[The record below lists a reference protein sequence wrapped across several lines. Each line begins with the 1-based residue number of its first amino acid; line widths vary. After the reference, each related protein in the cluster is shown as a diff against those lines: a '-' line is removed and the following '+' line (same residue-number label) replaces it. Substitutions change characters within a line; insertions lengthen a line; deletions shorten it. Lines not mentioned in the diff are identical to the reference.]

1 MAWLSIGEER
11 GGSSA
16 AAAPRALIQINA
28 APVGCGT
35 LSIPQRT
42 VAPYNL
48 PDAPPEESHVSQPS
62 VQASETPAQRRQ
74 RGQWLDALAAPAARA
89 RRLSGVAMALSG
101 AMLLVQ
107 SAAIAWLVQA
117 VLVQHMALAQLRD
130 VGVGL
135 LLALLGRAVLT
146 AWAQALTGEVADVA
160 KRELRA
166 RIAHRLVQHGPLW
179 LRRQRSGELGELSL
193 AHTDA
198 LEGYFVGYQLART
211 ELMLVPPA
219 ILIAVFS
226 VDWVVGL
233 VLLLTAP
240 LIPFFMMLVGWGA
253 EAAGRE
259 QLGELARM
267 GGHFAD
273 RLKGLGLLRVY
284 GRGQAELSGIA
295 AAAEGVR
302 ERSLKVLRIAFLS
315 STVLEF
321 FASVS
326 VAIVAL
332 YFGLSYLGMLNL
344 HGLPSLGAGMF
355 CLLLAPEFFA
365 PLRRLA
371 THYHDRANAL
381 AAVSEAER
389 LLEGFANEADASTPV
404 AAPARALEPAQ
415 AHAPLLQA
423 RGLGLRPVGAPHTV
437 ITQFSLD
444 LQPGQ
449 RVAVIGASGSGKSTL
464 LEGLAGWL
472 PPEAGSVA
480 LRPGTRVGYAT
491 QRPYLFHGSIADN
504 LRVADPQ
511 ASSARLHAVADAAQ
525 VLRFAA
531 QLPAGLDTRIG
542 ERGFG
547 LSGGEA
553 RRVALARLLLREPD
567 LLLLDEPTA
576 FLDPDTEAELLRTL
590 GIFARG
596 RAVVLATHS
605 PAVMRWADTVIDLH
619 GATVMAGAP

>member
-1 MAWLSIGEER
+1 M
-11 GGSSA
+11 
-16 AAAPRALIQINA
+16 
-28 APVGCGT
+28 
-35 LSIPQRT
+35 
-42 VAPYNL
+42 
-48 PDAPPEESHVSQPS
+48 SQPS
-62 VQASETPAQRRQ
+62 AAASETPAQRRQ
-74 RGQWLDALAAPAARA
+74 RGQWLDALAAPARRA
-89 RRLSGVAMALSG
+89 RRLAGVAVAVSG
-101 AMLLVQ
+101 LLLLAQ
-107 SAAIAWLVQA
+107 AAAIAWLLQA
-117 VLVQHMALAQLRD
+117 VLVQRLPLVQLRE
-130 VGVGL
+130 VGAGL
-135 LLALLGRAVLT
+135 LLALLGRALLT
-146 AWAQALTGEVADVA
+146 AWAQSLTGEVADVA
-160 KRELRA
+160 KRALRA
-166 RIAHRLVQHGPLW
+166 RIARRLVQHGPVW

-211 ELMLVPPA
+211 ELLLVPPL

-259 QLGELARM
+259 QLRALARM

-284 GRGQAELSGIA
+284 GRGQDELSGIA

-332 YFGLSYLGMLNL
+332 YFGLSYLGMLDL
-344 HGLPSLGAGMF
+344 HGLPTLGAGMF

-371 THYHDRANAL
+371 AHYHDRANAL
-381 AAVSEAER
+381 AAVAEAER
-389 LLEGFANEADASTPV
+389 LLEGVADD
-404 AAPARALEPAQ
+404 AATAVTMPLPAAAGSAQ
-415 AHAPLLQA
+415 AQRPLLQA
-423 RGLGLRPVGAPHTV
+423 HAVALRPPGAPQRV
-437 ITQFSLD
+437 VERFSLV
-444 LQPGQ
+444 LEPGQ
-449 RVAVIGASGSGKSTL
+449 RVALIGASGSGKSTL

-472 PPEAGSVA
+472 SPEAGSVI

-504 LRVADPQ
+504 LRLADPQ
-511 ASSARLHAVADAAQ
+511 ASDARLHAVAEAAQ
-525 VLRFAA
+525 VMRFAA
-531 QLPAGLDTRIG
+531 QLPDGLDTLIG

-553 RRVALARLLLREPD
+553 RRVALARLLLREPEV
-567 LLLLDEPTA
+567 LLLDEPTA
-576 FLDPDTEAELLRTL
+576 FLDPATEAELLRTL
-590 GIFARG
+590 GAFARG
-596 RAVVLATHS
+596 RALVLATHS
-605 PAVMRWADTVIDLH
+605 TAVMAWADTVIDLQ
-619 GATVMAGAP
+619 GATVRAELP

>member
-1 MAWLSIGEER
+1 M
-11 GGSSA
+11 
-16 AAAPRALIQINA
+16 
-28 APVGCGT
+28 
-35 LSIPQRT
+35 
-42 VAPYNL
+42 
-48 PDAPPEESHVSQPS
+48 SQPS
-62 VQASETPAQRRQ
+62 VRASETPAQRRQ
-74 RGQWLDALAAPAARA
+74 RGQWLDALAAPATRA
-89 RRLSGVAMALSG
+89 RRLAGVAVAVSGV
-101 AMLLVQ
+101 LLLAQ
-107 SAAIAWLVQA
+107 AAAIAWLLQA
-117 VLVQHMALAQLRD
+117 VLVQHLALAQLRD
-130 VGVGL
+130 VGAGLVCALVGR
-135 LLALLGRAVLT
+135 ALLN
-146 AWAQALTGEVADVA
+146 AWAQSLTGEVADVA
-160 KRELRA
+160 RRELRA
-166 RIAHRLVQHGPLW
+166 RIARRLVQQGPVW

-211 ELMLVPPA
+211 EMLLVPPL
-219 ILIAVFS
+219 ILVAVFS

-253 EAAGRE
+253 EAAGRD
-259 QLGELARM
+259 QLSELARM

-284 GRGQAELSGIA
+284 GRGEAELSGIA

-332 YFGLSYLGMLNL
+332 YFGLTYLGMLDL
-344 HGLPSLGAGMF
+344 HGLPTLGAGMF

-371 THYHDRANAL
+371 AHYHDRANAL
-381 AAVSEAER
+381 AAVAEAER
-389 LLEGFANEADASTPV
+389 LLEGFAPPS
-404 AAPARALEPAQ
+404 AAPPVTVPALRALEPAQ

-423 RGLGLRPVGAPHTV
+423 RDLALRPPGAPHTV
-437 ITQFSLD
+437 VAHFSLT

-472 PPEAGSVA
+472 APEAGSVV
-480 LRPGTRVGYAT
+480 LRPGTRIGYAT

-504 LRVADPQ
+504 LRLADPQ
-511 ASSARLHAVADAAQ
+511 AGAARLHAVADAAQ

-531 QLPAGLDTRIG
+531 QLPAGLDTQIG

-590 GIFARG
+590 GVFARG

-605 PAVMRWADTVIDLH
+605 AAVMRWADTVIDLR
-619 GATVMAGAP
+619 GATVTAELP

>member
-1 MAWLSIGEER
+1 A
-11 GGSSA
+11 
-16 AAAPRALIQINA
+16 
-28 APVGCGT
+28 
-35 LSIPQRT
+35 
-42 VAPYNL
+42 
-48 PDAPPEESHVSQPS
+48 
-62 VQASETPAQRRQ
+62 
-74 RGQWLDALAAPAARA
+74 
-89 RRLSGVAMALSG
+89 GVAVALSG
-101 AMLLVQ
+101 ALLLVQ

-117 VLVQHMALAQLRD
+117 VLVQHLALAQLRN
-130 VGVGL
+130 VGAGL
-135 LLALLGRAVLT
+135 LVALIGRALLN
-146 AWAQALTGEVADVA
+146 AWAQSLAGDVADVA

-166 RIAHRLVQHGPLW
+166 RIAQRLVQHGPLW

-198 LEGYFVGYQLART
+198 LEGYFVGYQLARI
-211 ELMLVPPA
+211 EMVLVPPL

-284 GRGQAELSGIA
+284 GRGQAELQGIA

-332 YFGLSYLGMLNL
+332 YFGLSYLGMLHL
-344 HGLPSLGAGMF
+344 HGMPSLGAGMF

-371 THYHDRANAL
+371 AHYHDRANAL
-381 AAVSEAER
+381 AAVAEAER
-389 LLEGFANEADASTPV
+389 LLQGFQPDA
-404 AAPARALEPAQ
+404 AAHTAVLPARALEPAQ

-423 RGLGLRPVGAPHTV
+423 RGLALRPAGAPQVVVQEFALT
-437 ITQFSLD
+437 LE
-444 LQPGQ
+444 PGQ

-472 PPEAGSVA
+472 APEAGSVA
-480 LRPGTRVGYAT
+480 VRPGARIGYAT
-491 QRPYLFHGSIADN
+491 QRPYLFHASIADN
-504 LRVADPQ
+504 LCLADPQ
-511 ASSARLHAVADAAQ
+511 ASDARLHAVAEAAQ
-525 VLRFAA
+525 VLRFTAH
-531 QLPAGLDTRIG
+531 LPAGLDTVIG

-553 RRVALARLLLREPD
+553 RRVALARLLLREPEV
-567 LLLLDEPTA
+567 LLLDEPTA

-605 PAVMRWADTVIDLH
+605 AAAMRWADTVIDLR
-619 GATVMAGAP
+619 GVPVTLEAP

>member
-1 MAWLSIGEER
+1 M
-11 GGSSA
+11 
-16 AAAPRALIQINA
+16 
-28 APVGCGT
+28 
-35 LSIPQRT
+35 
-42 VAPYNL
+42 
-48 PDAPPEESHVSQPS
+48 SQPS
-62 VQASETPAQRRQ
+62 VQASQTPAQRRQ
-74 RGQWLDALAAPAARA
+74 RGQWLDALAAPARPA
-89 RRLSGVAMALSG
+89 RRRAGVVVALSGVL
-101 AMLLVQ
+101 LLVQ
-107 SAAIAWLVQA
+107 SAAIAWLMQA
-117 VLVQHMALAQLRD
+117 VVVQHLGVVQLRN
-130 VGVGL
+130 VGAGL
-135 LLALLGRAVLT
+135 LVALLGRAMLN
-146 AWAQALTGEVADVA
+146 AWAQSLTGEVADVA

-166 RIAHRLVQHGPLW
+166 RIARRVVQHGPLW

-193 AHTDA
+193 THTDA

-211 ELMLVPPA
+211 EMLLVPPL

-240 LIPFFMMLVGWGA
+240 LIPFFMMLVGWGV

-259 QLGELARM
+259 QLGEMARM

-284 GRGQAELSGIA
+284 GRGRAELQGIA

-332 YFGLSYLGMLNL
+332 YFGLSYLGMLDL
-344 HGLPSLGAGMF
+344 HGVPSLGAGMF

-371 THYHDRANAL
+371 AHYHDRANAL
-381 AAVSEAER
+381 AAVAEAER
-389 LLEGFANEADASTPV
+389 LLQGFAPPV
-404 AAPARALEPAQ
+404 AYAAAPPARALEPAQ

-423 RGLGLRPVGAPHTV
+423 RGLVLRPLGAPQVVVENFALT
-437 ITQFSLD
+437 LE
-444 LQPGQ
+444 PGQ

-472 PPEAGSVA
+472 APEAGSVA
-480 LRPGTRVGYAT
+480 VRPGARVGYAT

-504 LRVADPQ
+504 LRLADPQ
-511 ASSARLHAVADAAQ
+511 ASDVRLHAVAEAAQ

-531 QLPAGLDTRIG
+531 HLPAGLDTVIG

-567 LLLLDEPTA
+567 VLLLDEPTA

-590 GIFARG
+590 GVFARG
-596 RAVVLATHS
+596 RAVLLATHS
-605 PAVMRWADTVIDLH
+605 AAVMGWADTAIDLR
-619 GATVMAGAP
+619 GATVTTELP

>member
-1 MAWLSIGEER
+1 M
-11 GGSSA
+11 
-16 AAAPRALIQINA
+16 
-28 APVGCGT
+28 
-35 LSIPQRT
+35 
-42 VAPYNL
+42 
-48 PDAPPEESHVSQPS
+48 SQPS
-62 VQASETPAQRRQ
+62 VRASETPAQRRQ
-74 RGQWLDALAAPAARA
+74 RGQWLDALAAPATRA
-89 RRLSGVAMALSG
+89 RRLAGVAVAVSGV
-101 AMLLVQ
+101 LLLAQ
-107 SAAIAWLVQA
+107 AAAIAWLLQA
-117 VLVQHMALAQLRD
+117 VLVQHLALAQLRD
-130 VGVGL
+130 VGAGLVCALVGR
-135 LLALLGRAVLT
+135 ALLN
-146 AWAQALTGEVADVA
+146 AWAQSLTGEVADVA
-160 KRELRA
+160 RRELRA
-166 RIAHRLVQHGPLW
+166 RIARRLVQHGPVW

-211 ELMLVPPA
+211 EMLLVPPL
-219 ILIAVFS
+219 ILVAVFS

-253 EAAGRE
+253 EAAGRD
-259 QLGELARM
+259 QLSELARM

-284 GRGQAELSGIA
+284 GRGEAELSGIA

-332 YFGLSYLGMLNL
+332 YFGLTYLGMLDL
-344 HGLPSLGAGMF
+344 HGLPTLGAGMF

-371 THYHDRANAL
+371 AHYHDRANAL
-381 AAVSEAER
+381 AAVAEAER
-389 LLEGFANEADASTPV
+389 LLEGFAPASATPAV
-404 AAPARALEPAQ
+404 TVPPLRALEPAQ

-423 RGLGLRPVGAPHTV
+423 RDLALRPPGAPHTV
-437 ITQFSLD
+437 VAHFSLT

-472 PPEAGSVA
+472 APEAGSVV
-480 LRPGTRVGYAT
+480 LRPGTRIGYAT

-504 LRVADPQ
+504 LRLADPQ
-511 ASSARLHAVADAAQ
+511 AGAARLHAVADAAQ

-531 QLPAGLDTRIG
+531 QLPAGLDTQIG

-590 GIFARG
+590 GVFARG

-605 PAVMRWADTVIDLH
+605 AAVMRWADTVIDLR
-619 GATVMAGAP
+619 GATVTAELP

>member
-1 MAWLSIGEER
+1 MQHDVFL
-11 GGSSA
+11 
-16 AAAPRALIQINA
+16 
-28 APVGCGT
+28 
-35 LSIPQRT
+35 
-42 VAPYNL
+42 
-48 PDAPPEESHVSQPS
+48 ESDVSQPS
-62 VQASETPAQRRQ
+62 VRASETPAQRRQ
-74 RGQWLDALAAPAARA
+74 RGQWLDALAAPATRA
-89 RRLSGVAMALSG
+89 RRLAGVAVAVSGV
-101 AMLLVQ
+101 LLLAQ
-107 SAAIAWLVQA
+107 AAAIAWLLQA
-117 VLVQHMALAQLRD
+117 VLVQHLALAQLRD
-130 VGVGL
+130 VGAGLVCALVGR
-135 LLALLGRAVLT
+135 ALLN
-146 AWAQALTGEVADVA
+146 AWAQSLTGEVADVA
-160 KRELRA
+160 RRELRA
-166 RIAHRLVQHGPLW
+166 RIARRLVQHGPVW

-211 ELMLVPPA
+211 EMLLVPPL
-219 ILIAVFS
+219 ILVAVFS

-253 EAAGRE
+253 EAAGRD
-259 QLGELARM
+259 QLSELARM

-284 GRGQAELSGIA
+284 GRGEAELSGIA

-332 YFGLSYLGMLNL
+332 YFGLTYLGMLDL
-344 HGLPSLGAGMF
+344 HGLPTLGAGMF

-371 THYHDRANAL
+371 AHYHDRANAL
-381 AAVSEAER
+381 AAVAEAER
-389 LLEGFANEADASTPV
+389 LLEGFAPSSAALPV
-404 AAPARALEPAQ
+404 TVPPLRALEPAQ

-423 RGLGLRPVGAPHTV
+423 RDLALRPPGAPHTV
-437 ITQFSLD
+437 VAHFSLT

-472 PPEAGSVA
+472 APEAGSVV
-480 LRPGTRVGYAT
+480 LRPGTRIGYAT

-504 LRVADPQ
+504 LRLADPQ
-511 ASSARLHAVADAAQ
+511 AGAARLHAVADAAQ

-531 QLPAGLDTRIG
+531 QLPAGLDTQIG

-590 GIFARG
+590 GVFARG

-605 PAVMRWADTVIDLH
+605 AAVMRWADTVIDLR
-619 GATVMAGAP
+619 GATVAAELP

>member
-1 MAWLSIGEER
+1 M
-11 GGSSA
+11 
-16 AAAPRALIQINA
+16 
-28 APVGCGT
+28 
-35 LSIPQRT
+35 
-42 VAPYNL
+42 
-48 PDAPPEESHVSQPS
+48 SQPS
-62 VQASETPAQRRQ
+62 VQASETSAQRRQ

-89 RRLSGVAMALSG
+89 RRLSGVAVALSG
-101 AMLLVQ
+101 VLLLAQ

-117 VLVQHMALAQLRD
+117 VLVQHLALAQLRH
-130 VGVGL
+130 VGIGL
-135 LLALLGRAVLT
+135 LLAMLGRAVLT
-146 AWAQALTGEVADVA
+146 GWAQALTGEVADVA
-160 KRELRA
+160 KRELRM
-166 RIAHRLVQHGPLW
+166 RIARRLVRHGPLW

-211 ELMLVPPA
+211 EMLLVPPV

-284 GRGQAELSGIA
+284 GRGEAELGGIA

-332 YFGLSYLGMLNL
+332 YFGLSYLGMLDL

-371 THYHDRANAL
+371 AHYHDRANAL
-381 AAVSEAER
+381 AAVTEAER
-389 LLEGFANEADASTPV
+389 LLEGFVTEADAIAPV
-404 AAPARALEPAQ
+404 AAPPPRALEPAQ

-423 RGLGLRPVGAPHTV
+423 RGLALRPLGAPHTV

-472 PPEAGSVA
+472 PPEAGSLV
-480 LRPGTRVGYAT
+480 LRPGARVGYAT

-504 LRVADPQ
+504 LRLADPQ
-511 ASSARLHAVADAAQ
+511 ASDAQLRAVADAAQ
-525 VLRFAA
+525 VMRFAA
-531 QLPAGLDTRIG
+531 QLPAGLDTVIG

-553 RRVALARLLLREPD
+553 RRVALARLLLRAPD

-576 FLDPDTEAELLRTL
+576 FLDPDTEAELLRAL
-590 GIFARG
+590 GVFARG
-596 RAVVLATHS
+596 RAVVVATHS
-605 PAVMRWADTVIDLH
+605 PAVMRWADTVIDLR
-619 GATVMAGAP
+619 GTTVTASAP

>member
-1 MAWLSIGEER
+1 M
-11 GGSSA
+11 
-16 AAAPRALIQINA
+16 
-28 APVGCGT
+28 
-35 LSIPQRT
+35 
-42 VAPYNL
+42 
-48 PDAPPEESHVSQPS
+48 SQPS
-62 VQASETPAQRRQ
+62 VRASETPAQRRQ
-74 RGQWLDALAAPAARA
+74 RGQWLDALAAPATRA
-89 RRLSGVAMALSG
+89 RRLAGVAVAVSGV
-101 AMLLVQ
+101 LLLAQ
-107 SAAIAWLVQA
+107 AAAIAWLLQA
-117 VLVQHMALAQLRD
+117 VLVQHLALAQLRD
-130 VGVGL
+130 VGAGLVCALVGR
-135 LLALLGRAVLT
+135 ALLN
-146 AWAQALTGEVADVA
+146 AWAQSLTGEVADVA
-160 KRELRA
+160 RRELRA
-166 RIAHRLVQHGPLW
+166 RIARRLVQHGPVW

-211 ELMLVPPA
+211 EMLLVPPL
-219 ILIAVFS
+219 ILVAVFS

-253 EAAGRE
+253 EAAGRD
-259 QLGELARM
+259 QLSELARM

-284 GRGQAELSGIA
+284 GRGEAELSGIA

-332 YFGLSYLGMLNL
+332 YFGLTYLGMLDL
-344 HGLPSLGAGMF
+344 HGLPTLGAGMF

-371 THYHDRANAL
+371 AHYHDRANAL
-381 AAVSEAER
+381 AAVAEAER
-389 LLEGFANEADASTPV
+389 LLEGFAPPSAALPV
-404 AAPARALEPAQ
+404 TVPALRALEPAQ

-423 RGLGLRPVGAPHTV
+423 RDLALRPPGAPHTV
-437 ITQFSLD
+437 VAHFSLT

-472 PPEAGSVA
+472 APEAGSVV
-480 LRPGTRVGYAT
+480 LRPGTRIGYAT

-504 LRVADPQ
+504 LRLADPQ
-511 ASSARLHAVADAAQ
+511 AGAARLHAVADAAQ

-531 QLPAGLDTRIG
+531 QLPAGLDTQIG

-590 GIFARG
+590 GVFARG

-605 PAVMRWADTVIDLH
+605 AAVMRWADTVIDLR
-619 GATVMAGAP
+619 GGTVTAELP

>member
-1 MAWLSIGEER
+1 M
-11 GGSSA
+11 
-16 AAAPRALIQINA
+16 
-28 APVGCGT
+28 
-35 LSIPQRT
+35 
-42 VAPYNL
+42 
-48 PDAPPEESHVSQPS
+48 SQPS
-62 VQASETPAQRRQ
+62 VRASETPAQRRQ
-74 RGQWLDALAAPAARA
+74 RGQWLDALAAPATRA
-89 RRLSGVAMALSG
+89 RRLAGVAVAVSGV
-101 AMLLVQ
+101 LLLAQ
-107 SAAIAWLVQA
+107 AAAIAWLLQA
-117 VLVQHMALAQLRD
+117 VLVQHLALAQLRD
-130 VGVGL
+130 VGAGLVCALVGR
-135 LLALLGRAVLT
+135 ALLN
-146 AWAQALTGEVADVA
+146 AWAQSLTGEVADVA
-160 KRELRA
+160 RRELRA
-166 RIAHRLVQHGPLW
+166 RIARRLVQHGPVW

-211 ELMLVPPA
+211 EMLLVPPL

-253 EAAGRE
+253 EAAGRD
-259 QLGELARM
+259 QLSELARM

-284 GRGQAELSGIA
+284 GRGEAELSGIA

-332 YFGLSYLGMLNL
+332 YFGLTYLGMLDL
-344 HGLPSLGAGMF
+344 HGLPTLGAGMF

-371 THYHDRANAL
+371 AHYHDRANAL
-381 AAVSEAER
+381 AAVAEAER
-389 LLEGFANEADASTPV
+389 LLEGFAPSSAALPV
-404 AAPARALEPAQ
+404 TVPPLRALEPAR

-423 RGLGLRPVGAPHTV
+423 RNLALRPPGAPHTV
-437 ITQFSLD
+437 VAHFSLT

-472 PPEAGSVA
+472 APEAGSVV
-480 LRPGTRVGYAT
+480 LRPGTRIGYAT

-504 LRVADPQ
+504 LRLADPQ
-511 ASSARLHAVADAAQ
+511 AGAARLHAVADAAQ

-531 QLPAGLDTRIG
+531 QLPAGLDTQIG

-590 GIFARG
+590 GVFARG

-605 PAVMRWADTVIDLH
+605 AAVMRWADTVIDLH
-619 GATVMAGAP
+619 GATVTAKLP

>member
-1 MAWLSIGEER
+1 M
-11 GGSSA
+11 
-16 AAAPRALIQINA
+16 
-28 APVGCGT
+28 
-35 LSIPQRT
+35 
-42 VAPYNL
+42 
-48 PDAPPEESHVSQPS
+48 SQPS
-62 VQASETPAQRRQ
+62 VRASETPAQRRQ
-74 RGQWLDALAAPAARA
+74 RGQWLDALAAPATRA
-89 RRLSGVAMALSG
+89 RRLAGVAVAVSGV
-101 AMLLVQ
+101 LLLAQ
-107 SAAIAWLVQA
+107 AAAIAWLLQA
-117 VLVQHMALAQLRD
+117 VLVQHLALAQLRD
-130 VGVGL
+130 VGAGLVCALVGR
-135 LLALLGRAVLT
+135 ALLN
-146 AWAQALTGEVADVA
+146 AWAQSLTGEVADVA
-160 KRELRA
+160 RRELRA
-166 RIAHRLVQHGPLW
+166 RIARRLVQHGPVW

-211 ELMLVPPA
+211 EMLLVPPL
-219 ILIAVFS
+219 ILVAVFS

-253 EAAGRE
+253 EAAGRD
-259 QLGELARM
+259 QLSELARM

-284 GRGQAELSGIA
+284 GRGEAELSGIA

-332 YFGLSYLGMLNL
+332 YFGLTYLGMLDL
-344 HGLPSLGAGMF
+344 HGLPTLGAGMF

-371 THYHDRANAL
+371 AHYHDRANAL
-381 AAVSEAER
+381 AAVAEAER
-389 LLEGFANEADASTPV
+389 LLEGFAPPSATPPV
-404 AAPARALEPAQ
+404 TVPPLRALEPAQ

-423 RGLGLRPVGAPHTV
+423 RDLALRPPGAPHTV
-437 ITQFSLD
+437 VAHFSLT

-472 PPEAGSVA
+472 APEAGSVV
-480 LRPGTRVGYAT
+480 LRPGTRIGYAT

-504 LRVADPQ
+504 LRLADPQ
-511 ASSARLHAVADAAQ
+511 AGAARLHAVADAAQ

-531 QLPAGLDTRIG
+531 QLPAGLDTQIG

-590 GIFARG
+590 GVFARG

-605 PAVMRWADTVIDLH
+605 AAVMRWADTVIDLR
-619 GATVMAGAP
+619 GATVAAELP

>member
-1 MAWLSIGEER
+1 M
-11 GGSSA
+11 
-16 AAAPRALIQINA
+16 QHD
-28 APVGCGT
+28 VF
-35 LSIPQRT
+35 
-42 VAPYNL
+42 
-48 PDAPPEESHVSQPS
+48 PESDVSQPS
-62 VQASETPAQRRQ
+62 VRASETPAQRRQ
-74 RGQWLDALAAPAARA
+74 RGQWLDALAAPARRA
-89 RRLSGVAMALSG
+89 RRLAGVAVALSG
-101 AMLLVQ
+101 LLLLAQ
-107 SAAIAWLVQA
+107 SAAIAWLLQA
-117 VLVQHMALAQLRD
+117 VLVQHLALTQLRE
-130 VGVGL
+130 VGAGLVCALVGR
-135 LLALLGRAVLT
+135 ALLN
-146 AWAQALTGEVADVA
+146 AWAQSLTGEVADVA

-166 RIAHRLVQHGPLW
+166 RIARRLVQHGPVW

-211 ELMLVPPA
+211 EMTLVPPL

-253 EAAGRE
+253 EAAGRD

-284 GRGQAELSGIA
+284 GRGDAELSGIA

-332 YFGLSYLGMLNL
+332 YFGLSYLGMLDL
-344 HGLPSLGAGMF
+344 HGLPTLGAGMF

-371 THYHDRANAL
+371 AHYHDRANAL
-381 AAVSEAER
+381 AAVAEAER
-389 LLEGFANEADASTPV
+389 LLEGFEPPSATV
-404 AAPARALEPAQ
+404 RVTVPARALEPAQ
-415 AHAPLLQA
+415 AHGPLLQA
-423 RGLGLRPVGAPHTV
+423 RDLALRPPGAPYTV
-437 ITQFSLD
+437 VEHFSLV

-472 PPEAGSVA
+472 AAEAGSVA
-480 LRPGTRVGYAT
+480 LRPGARIGYAT

-504 LRVADPQ
+504 LRLADPQ
-511 ASSARLHAVADAAQ
+511 ASDARLHAVADAAQ

-531 QLPAGLDTRIG
+531 QLPAGLDTVIG

-576 FLDPDTEAELLRTL
+576 FLDPDTEADLLRTL
-590 GIFARG
+590 GVFARG

-605 PAVMRWADTVIDLH
+605 PAVMRWADTVIDLR
-619 GATVMAGAP
+619 GATVAMEAR

>member
-1 MAWLSIGEER
+1 MRVDPDQCGPQTLRHTVRPGKGSRRPTIAANEQSSER
-11 GGSSA
+11 
-16 AAAPRALIQINA
+16 
-28 APVGCGT
+28 
-35 LSIPQRT
+35 
-42 VAPYNL
+42 
-48 PDAPPEESHVSQPS
+48 DVSQPS
-62 VQASETPAQRRQ
+62 AAASETPAQRRQ
-74 RGQWLDALAAPAARA
+74 RGQWLDALAAPARRA
-89 RRLSGVAMALSG
+89 RRLAGVAVAVSG
-101 AMLLVQ
+101 LLLLAQ
-107 SAAIAWLVQA
+107 AAAIAWLLQA
-117 VLVQHMALAQLRD
+117 VLVQRLPLVQLRE
-130 VGVGL
+130 VGAGL
-135 LLALLGRAVLT
+135 LLALLGRALLT
-146 AWAQALTGEVADVA
+146 AWAQSLTGEVADVA
-160 KRELRA
+160 KRALRA
-166 RIAHRLVQHGPLW
+166 RIARRLVQHGPVW

-211 ELMLVPPA
+211 ELLLVPPL

-259 QLGELARM
+259 QLRALARM

-284 GRGQAELSGIA
+284 GRGQDELSGIA

-332 YFGLSYLGMLNL
+332 YFGLSYLGMLDL
-344 HGLPSLGAGMF
+344 HGLPTLGAGMF

-371 THYHDRANAL
+371 AHYHDRANAL
-381 AAVSEAER
+381 AAVAESER
-389 LLEGFANEADASTPV
+389 LLEGFADNAAIAVALPLPAAAEA
-404 AAPARALEPAQ
+404 AQ
-415 AHAPLLQA
+415 AQMPLLQA
-423 RGLGLRPVGAPHTV
+423 RELALRPPGAPQLV
-437 ITQFSLD
+437 VERFSLV
-444 LQPGQ
+444 LEPGQ
-449 RVAVIGASGSGKSTL
+449 RVALIGASGSGKSTL

-472 PPEAGSVA
+472 SPEAGSVI
-480 LRPGTRVGYAT
+480 LRPGTRVGYAA

-504 LRVADPQ
+504 LRLADPQ
-511 ASSARLHAVADAAQ
+511 ASDARLHAVAEAAQ
-525 VLRFAA
+525 VMRFAA
-531 QLPAGLDTRIG
+531 QLPDGLDTLIG

-553 RRVALARLLLREPD
+553 RRVALARLLLREPEV
-567 LLLLDEPTA
+567 LLLDEPTA
-576 FLDPDTEAELLRTL
+576 FLDPATEAELLRTL
-590 GIFARG
+590 GAFARG
-596 RAVVLATHS
+596 RALVLATHS
-605 PAVMRWADTVIDLH
+605 TAVMAWADTVIDLQ
-619 GATVMAGAP
+619 GATVRAELP

>member
-1 MAWLSIGEER
+1 MQHDVFL
-11 GGSSA
+11 
-16 AAAPRALIQINA
+16 
-28 APVGCGT
+28 
-35 LSIPQRT
+35 
-42 VAPYNL
+42 
-48 PDAPPEESHVSQPS
+48 ESDVSQPS
-62 VQASETPAQRRQ
+62 VRASETPAQRRQ
-74 RGQWLDALAAPAARA
+74 RGQWLDALAAPATRA
-89 RRLSGVAMALSG
+89 RRLAGVAVAVSGV
-101 AMLLVQ
+101 LLLAQ
-107 SAAIAWLVQA
+107 AAAIAWLLQA
-117 VLVQHMALAQLRD
+117 VLVQHLALAQLRD
-130 VGVGL
+130 VGAGLVCALVGR
-135 LLALLGRAVLT
+135 ALLN
-146 AWAQALTGEVADVA
+146 AWAQSLTGEVADVA
-160 KRELRA
+160 RRELRA
-166 RIAHRLVQHGPLW
+166 RIARRLVQHGPVW

-211 ELMLVPPA
+211 EMLLVPPL
-219 ILIAVFS
+219 ILVAVFS

-253 EAAGRE
+253 EAAGRD
-259 QLGELARM
+259 QLSELARM

-284 GRGQAELSGIA
+284 GRGEAELSGIA

-302 ERSLKVLRIAFLS
+302 ARSLKVLRIAFLS

-332 YFGLSYLGMLNL
+332 YFGLTYLGMLDL
-344 HGLPSLGAGMF
+344 HGLPTLGAGMF

-371 THYHDRANAL
+371 AHYHDRANAL
-381 AAVSEAER
+381 AAVAEAER
-389 LLEGFANEADASTPV
+389 LLEGFAPASAALPV
-404 AAPARALEPAQ
+404 TVPVLRALEPAQ

-423 RGLGLRPVGAPHTV
+423 RDLALRPPGAPHTV
-437 ITQFSLD
+437 VAHFSLT

-472 PPEAGSVA
+472 APEAGSVV
-480 LRPGTRVGYAT
+480 LRPGTRIGYAT

-504 LRVADPQ
+504 LRLADPQ
-511 ASSARLHAVADAAQ
+511 AGAARLHAVADAAQ

-531 QLPAGLDTRIG
+531 QLPAGLDTQIG

-590 GIFARG
+590 GVFARG

-605 PAVMRWADTVIDLH
+605 AAVMRWADTVIDLR
-619 GATVMAGAP
+619 GATVAAELP

>member
-1 MAWLSIGEER
+1 M
-11 GGSSA
+11 
-16 AAAPRALIQINA
+16 
-28 APVGCGT
+28 
-35 LSIPQRT
+35 
-42 VAPYNL
+42 
-48 PDAPPEESHVSQPS
+48 SQPS
-62 VQASETPAQRRQ
+62 AAASETPAQRRQ
-74 RGQWLDALAAPAARA
+74 RGQWLDALAAPARRA
-89 RRLSGVAMALSG
+89 RRLAGVAVAVSG
-101 AMLLVQ
+101 LLLLAQ
-107 SAAIAWLVQA
+107 AAAIAWLLQA
-117 VLVQHMALAQLRD
+117 VLVQRLPLVQLRE
-130 VGVGL
+130 VGAGL
-135 LLALLGRAVLT
+135 LLALLGRALLT
-146 AWAQALTGEVADVA
+146 AWAQSLTGEVADVV
-160 KRELRA
+160 KRALRA
-166 RIAHRLVQHGPLW
+166 RIARRLVQHGPVW

-211 ELMLVPPA
+211 ELLLVPPL

-259 QLGELARM
+259 QLRALARM

-284 GRGQAELSGIA
+284 GRGQDELSGIA

-332 YFGLSYLGMLNL
+332 YFGLSYLGMLDL
-344 HGLPSLGAGMF
+344 HGLPTLGAGMF

-371 THYHDRANAL
+371 AHYHDRANAL
-381 AAVSEAER
+381 AAVAESER
-389 LLEGFANEADASTPV
+389 LLEGFADNAAIAVALPLPAAAEA
-404 AAPARALEPAQ
+404 AQ
-415 AHAPLLQA
+415 AQMPLLQA
-423 RGLGLRPVGAPHTV
+423 RELALRPPGAPQLV
-437 ITQFSLD
+437 VERFSLV
-444 LQPGQ
+444 LEPGQ
-449 RVAVIGASGSGKSTL
+449 RVALIGASGSGKSTL

-472 PPEAGSVA
+472 SPEAGSVI
-480 LRPGTRVGYAT
+480 LRPGTRVGYAA

-504 LRVADPQ
+504 LRLADPQ
-511 ASSARLHAVADAAQ
+511 ASDARLHAVAEAAQ
-525 VLRFAA
+525 VMRFAA
-531 QLPAGLDTRIG
+531 QLPDGLDTLIG

-553 RRVALARLLLREPD
+553 RRVALARLLLREPEV
-567 LLLLDEPTA
+567 LLLDEPTA
-576 FLDPDTEAELLRTL
+576 FLDPATEAELLRTL
-590 GIFARG
+590 GAFARG
-596 RAVVLATHS
+596 RALVLATHS
-605 PAVMRWADTVIDLH
+605 TAVMAWADTVIDLQ
-619 GATVMAGAP
+619 GATVRAELP

>member
-1 MAWLSIGEER
+1 MQHDVFL
-11 GGSSA
+11 
-16 AAAPRALIQINA
+16 
-28 APVGCGT
+28 
-35 LSIPQRT
+35 
-42 VAPYNL
+42 
-48 PDAPPEESHVSQPS
+48 ESDVSQPS
-62 VQASETPAQRRQ
+62 VRASETPAQRRQ
-74 RGQWLDALAAPAARA
+74 RGQWLDALAAPATRA
-89 RRLSGVAMALSG
+89 RRLAGVAVAVSGV
-101 AMLLVQ
+101 LLLAQ
-107 SAAIAWLVQA
+107 AAAIAWLLQA
-117 VLVQHMALAQLRD
+117 VLVQHLALAQLRD
-130 VGVGL
+130 VGAGLVCALVGR
-135 LLALLGRAVLT
+135 ALLN
-146 AWAQALTGEVADVA
+146 AWAQSLTGEVADVA
-160 KRELRA
+160 RRELRA
-166 RIAHRLVQHGPLW
+166 RIARRLVQHGPVW

-211 ELMLVPPA
+211 EMLLVPPL
-219 ILIAVFS
+219 ILVAVFS

-253 EAAGRE
+253 EAAGRD
-259 QLGELARM
+259 QLSELARM

-284 GRGQAELSGIA
+284 GRGEAELSGIA

-332 YFGLSYLGMLNL
+332 YFGLTYLGMLDL
-344 HGLPSLGAGMF
+344 HGLPTLGAGMF

-371 THYHDRANAL
+371 AHYHDRANAL
-381 AAVSEAER
+381 AAVAEAER
-389 LLEGFANEADASTPV
+389 LLEGFAPPSATPPV
-404 AAPARALEPAQ
+404 TVPPLRALEPAQ

-423 RGLGLRPVGAPHTV
+423 RDLALRPPGAPHTV
-437 ITQFSLD
+437 VAHFSLT

-472 PPEAGSVA
+472 APEAGSVV
-480 LRPGTRVGYAT
+480 LRPGTRIGYAT

-504 LRVADPQ
+504 LRLADPQ
-511 ASSARLHAVADAAQ
+511 AGAARLHAVADAAQ

-531 QLPAGLDTRIG
+531 QLPAGLDTQIG

-590 GIFARG
+590 GVFARG

-605 PAVMRWADTVIDLH
+605 AAVMRWADTVIDLR
-619 GATVMAGAP
+619 GVTVTAELP

>member
-1 MAWLSIGEER
+1 M
-11 GGSSA
+11 
-16 AAAPRALIQINA
+16 
-28 APVGCGT
+28 
-35 LSIPQRT
+35 
-42 VAPYNL
+42 
-48 PDAPPEESHVSQPS
+48 SQPS
-62 VQASETPAQRRQ
+62 VRASETPAQRRQ
-74 RGQWLDALAAPAARA
+74 RGQWLDALAAPATRA
-89 RRLSGVAMALSG
+89 RRLAGVAVAVSGV
-101 AMLLVQ
+101 LLLAQ
-107 SAAIAWLVQA
+107 AAAIAWLLQA
-117 VLVQHMALAQLRD
+117 VLVQHLALAQLRD
-130 VGVGL
+130 VGAGLVCALVGR
-135 LLALLGRAVLT
+135 ALLN
-146 AWAQALTGEVADVA
+146 AWAQSLTGEVADVA
-160 KRELRA
+160 RRELRA
-166 RIAHRLVQHGPLW
+166 RIARRLVQHGPVW

-211 ELMLVPPA
+211 EMLLVPPL

-253 EAAGRE
+253 EAAGRD
-259 QLGELARM
+259 QLSELARM

-284 GRGQAELSGIA
+284 GRGEAELSGIA

-332 YFGLSYLGMLNL
+332 YFGLTYLGMLDL
-344 HGLPSLGAGMF
+344 HGLPTLGAGMF

-371 THYHDRANAL
+371 AHYHDRANAL
-381 AAVSEAER
+381 AAVAEAER
-389 LLEGFANEADASTPV
+389 LLEGFAPSSAALPV
-404 AAPARALEPAQ
+404 TVPPLRALEPAQ
-415 AHAPLLQA
+415 AHASLLQA
-423 RGLGLRPVGAPHTV
+423 RDLALRPPGAPHTV
-437 ITQFSLD
+437 VAHFSLT

-472 PPEAGSVA
+472 APEAGSVV
-480 LRPGTRVGYAT
+480 LRPGTRIGYAT

-504 LRVADPQ
+504 LRLADPQ
-511 ASSARLHAVADAAQ
+511 AGAARLHAVADAAQ

-531 QLPAGLDTRIG
+531 QLPAGLDTQIG

-590 GIFARG
+590 GVFARG

-605 PAVMRWADTVIDLH
+605 AAVMRWADTVIDLR
-619 GATVMAGAP
+619 GATVAAELP

>member
-1 MAWLSIGEER
+1 M
-11 GGSSA
+11 
-16 AAAPRALIQINA
+16 
-28 APVGCGT
+28 
-35 LSIPQRT
+35 
-42 VAPYNL
+42 
-48 PDAPPEESHVSQPS
+48 SQPS
-62 VQASETPAQRRQ
+62 VRASETPAQRRQ
-74 RGQWLDALAAPAARA
+74 RGQWLDALAAPATRA
-89 RRLSGVAMALSG
+89 RRLAGVAVAVSGV
-101 AMLLVQ
+101 LLLAQ
-107 SAAIAWLVQA
+107 AAAIAWLLQA
-117 VLVQHMALAQLRD
+117 VLVQHLALAQLRD
-130 VGVGL
+130 VGAGLVCALVGR
-135 LLALLGRAVLT
+135 ALLN
-146 AWAQALTGEVADVA
+146 AWAQSLTGEVADVA
-160 KRELRA
+160 RRELRA
-166 RIAHRLVQHGPLW
+166 RIARRLVQHGPVW

-211 ELMLVPPA
+211 EMLLVPPL

-253 EAAGRE
+253 EAAGRD
-259 QLGELARM
+259 QLSELARM

-284 GRGQAELSGIA
+284 GRGEAELSGIA

-332 YFGLSYLGMLNL
+332 YFGLTYLGMLDL
-344 HGLPSLGAGMF
+344 HGLPTLGAGMF

-371 THYHDRANAL
+371 AHYHDRANAL
-381 AAVSEAER
+381 AAVAEAER
-389 LLEGFANEADASTPV
+389 LLEGFAPPS
-404 AAPARALEPAQ
+404 AAPPMTVPALRALEPAQ

-423 RGLGLRPVGAPHTV
+423 RDLALRPPGAPHTV
-437 ITQFSLD
+437 VAHFSLT

-472 PPEAGSVA
+472 APEAGSVV
-480 LRPGTRVGYAT
+480 LRPGTRIGYAT

-504 LRVADPQ
+504 LRLADPQ
-511 ASSARLHAVADAAQ
+511 AGAARLHAVADAAQ

-531 QLPAGLDTRIG
+531 QLPAGLDTQIG

-590 GIFARG
+590 GVFARG

-605 PAVMRWADTVIDLH
+605 AAVMRWADTVIDLR
-619 GATVMAGAP
+619 GATVTAELP

>member
-1 MAWLSIGEER
+1 M
-11 GGSSA
+11 
-16 AAAPRALIQINA
+16 
-28 APVGCGT
+28 
-35 LSIPQRT
+35 
-42 VAPYNL
+42 
-48 PDAPPEESHVSQPS
+48 SQPS
-62 VQASETPAQRRQ
+62 VRASETPAQRRQ
-74 RGQWLDALAAPAARA
+74 RGQWLDALAAPATRA
-89 RRLSGVAMALSG
+89 RRLAGVAVAVSGV
-101 AMLLVQ
+101 LLLAQ
-107 SAAIAWLVQA
+107 AAAIAWLLQA
-117 VLVQHMALAQLRD
+117 VLVQHLALAQLRD
-130 VGVGL
+130 VGAGLVCALVGR
-135 LLALLGRAVLT
+135 ALLN
-146 AWAQALTGEVADVA
+146 AWAQSLTGEVADVA
-160 KRELRA
+160 RRELRA
-166 RIAHRLVQHGPLW
+166 RIARRLVQHGPVW

-211 ELMLVPPA
+211 EMLLVPPL
-219 ILIAVFS
+219 ILVAVFS

-253 EAAGRE
+253 EAAGRD
-259 QLGELARM
+259 QLSELARM

-284 GRGQAELSGIA
+284 GRGEAELSGIA

-332 YFGLSYLGMLNL
+332 YFGLTYLGMLDL
-344 HGLPSLGAGMF
+344 HGLPTLGAGMF

-371 THYHDRANAL
+371 AHYHDRANAL
-381 AAVSEAER
+381 AAVAEAER
-389 LLEGFANEADASTPV
+389 LLEGFAPSSAALPV
-404 AAPARALEPAQ
+404 TVPPLRALEPAQ

-423 RGLGLRPVGAPHTV
+423 RNLALRPPGAPHTV
-437 ITQFSLD
+437 VAHFSLT

-472 PPEAGSVA
+472 APEAGSVV
-480 LRPGTRVGYAT
+480 LRPGTRIGYAT

-504 LRVADPQ
+504 LRLADPQ
-511 ASSARLHAVADAAQ
+511 AGAARLHAVADAAQ

-531 QLPAGLDTRIG
+531 QLPAGLDTQIG

-590 GIFARG
+590 GVFARG

-605 PAVMRWADTVIDLH
+605 AAVMRWADTVIDLR
-619 GATVMAGAP
+619 GATVTAELP

>member
-1 MAWLSIGEER
+1 M
-11 GGSSA
+11 
-16 AAAPRALIQINA
+16 
-28 APVGCGT
+28 
-35 LSIPQRT
+35 
-42 VAPYNL
+42 
-48 PDAPPEESHVSQPS
+48 SQPS
-62 VQASETPAQRRQ
+62 ARASETPDQRRQ
-74 RGQWLDALAAPAARA
+74 RGQWLDALAASATRP
-89 RRLSGVAMALSG
+89 RRLAGMAVAVSGV
-101 AMLLVQ
+101 LLLAQ
-107 SAAIAWLVQA
+107 AAAIAWLLQA
-117 VLVQHMALAQLRD
+117 VLVQHLALLQLRE
-130 VGVGL
+130 VGAGL
-135 LLALLGRAVLT
+135 LLAVLGRALLT
-146 AWAQALTGEVADVA
+146 AWAQSLTGEVADIA

-166 RIAHRLVQHGPLW
+166 RIARRLVQHGPVW

-211 ELMLVPPA
+211 EMLLVPPL

-259 QLGELARM
+259 QLRELARM

-332 YFGLSYLGMLNL
+332 YFGLSYLGMLDL
-344 HGLPSLGAGMF
+344 HGLPTLGAGMF

-371 THYHDRANAL
+371 AHYHDRANAL
-381 AAVSEAER
+381 AAVAEAER
-389 LLEGFANEADASTPV
+389 LLDGFADNAAIAVALPLPAAAEA
-404 AAPARALEPAQ
+404 AQ
-415 AHAPLLQA
+415 AQMPLLQA
-423 RGLGLRPVGAPHTV
+423 RELALRPPGAPQLV
-437 ITQFSLD
+437 VERCSLV
-444 LQPGQ
+444 LEPGQ
-449 RVAVIGASGSGKSTL
+449 RVAVVGASGSGKSTL

-472 PPEAGSVA
+472 TPQAGSVL
-480 LRPGTRVGYAT
+480 LRPGARVGYAT

-504 LRVADPQ
+504 LRLADPQ
-511 ASSARLHAVADAAQ
+511 ASDARLHAVAEAAQ
-525 VLRFAA
+525 VMRFAA
-531 QLPAGLDTRIG
+531 HLPEGLHTVIG

-553 RRVALARLLLREPD
+553 RRVALARLLLREPE

-590 GIFARG
+590 GAFARG

-605 PAVMRWADTVIDLH
+605 AAVMAWADTVIDLR
-619 GATVMAGAP
+619 GARVTVESP

>member
-1 MAWLSIGEER
+1 M
-11 GGSSA
+11 
-16 AAAPRALIQINA
+16 
-28 APVGCGT
+28 
-35 LSIPQRT
+35 
-42 VAPYNL
+42 
-48 PDAPPEESHVSQPS
+48 SQPS
-62 VQASETPAQRRQ
+62 VRASETPAQRRQ
-74 RGQWLDALAAPAARA
+74 RGQWLDALAAPATRA
-89 RRLSGVAMALSG
+89 RRLAGVAVAVSGV
-101 AMLLVQ
+101 LLLAQ
-107 SAAIAWLVQA
+107 AAAIAWLLQA
-117 VLVQHMALAQLRD
+117 VLVQHLALAQLRD
-130 VGVGL
+130 VGAGLVCALVGR
-135 LLALLGRAVLT
+135 ALLN
-146 AWAQALTGEVADVA
+146 AWAQSLTGEVADVA
-160 KRELRA
+160 RRELRA
-166 RIAHRLVQHGPLW
+166 RIARRLVQHGPVW

-211 ELMLVPPA
+211 EMLLVPPL

-253 EAAGRE
+253 EAAGRD
-259 QLGELARM
+259 QLRELARM

-284 GRGQAELSGIA
+284 GRGEVELSGIA

-332 YFGLSYLGMLNL
+332 YFGLTYLGMLDL
-344 HGLPSLGAGMF
+344 HGLPTLGAGMF

-371 THYHDRANAL
+371 AHYHDRANAL
-381 AAVSEAER
+381 AAVAEAER
-389 LLEGFANEADASTPV
+389 LLEGFAPPSAALPV
-404 AAPARALEPAQ
+404 TVPALRALEPAQ

-423 RGLGLRPVGAPHTV
+423 RDLALRPPGAPHTV
-437 ITQFSLD
+437 VAHFSLT

-472 PPEAGSVA
+472 APEAGSVV
-480 LRPGTRVGYAT
+480 LRPGTRIGYAT

-504 LRVADPQ
+504 LRLADPQ
-511 ASSARLHAVADAAQ
+511 AGAARLHAVADAAQ

-531 QLPAGLDTRIG
+531 QLPAGLDTQIG

-590 GIFARG
+590 GVFARG

-605 PAVMRWADTVIDLH
+605 AAVMRWADTVIDLR
-619 GATVMAGAP
+619 GATVAAELP

>member
-1 MAWLSIGEER
+1 MQHDVFL
-11 GGSSA
+11 
-16 AAAPRALIQINA
+16 
-28 APVGCGT
+28 
-35 LSIPQRT
+35 
-42 VAPYNL
+42 
-48 PDAPPEESHVSQPS
+48 ESDVSQPS
-62 VQASETPAQRRQ
+62 VRASETPAQRRQ
-74 RGQWLDALAAPAARA
+74 RGQWLDALAAPATRA
-89 RRLSGVAMALSG
+89 RRLAGVAVAVSGV
-101 AMLLVQ
+101 LLLAQ
-107 SAAIAWLVQA
+107 AAAIAWLLQA
-117 VLVQHMALAQLRD
+117 VLVQHLALAQLRD
-130 VGVGL
+130 VGAGLVCALVGR
-135 LLALLGRAVLT
+135 ALLN
-146 AWAQALTGEVADVA
+146 AWAQSLTGEVADVA
-160 KRELRA
+160 RRELRA
-166 RIAHRLVQHGPLW
+166 RIARRLVQHGPVW

-211 ELMLVPPA
+211 EMLLVPPL
-219 ILIAVFS
+219 ILVAVFS

-253 EAAGRE
+253 EAAGRD
-259 QLGELARM
+259 QLSELARM

-284 GRGQAELSGIA
+284 GRGEAELSGIA

-332 YFGLSYLGMLNL
+332 YFGLTYLGMLDL
-344 HGLPSLGAGMF
+344 HGLPTLGAGMF

-371 THYHDRANAL
+371 AHYHDRANAL
-381 AAVSEAER
+381 AAVAEAER
-389 LLEGFANEADASTPV
+389 LLEGFAPPSATPAV
-404 AAPARALEPAQ
+404 TVPPLRALEPAQ

-423 RGLGLRPVGAPHTV
+423 RDLALRPPGAPHTV
-437 ITQFSLD
+437 VAHFSLT

-472 PPEAGSVA
+472 APEAGSVV
-480 LRPGTRVGYAT
+480 LRPGTRIGYAT

-504 LRVADPQ
+504 LRLADPQ
-511 ASSARLHAVADAAQ
+511 AGAARLHAVADAAQ

-531 QLPAGLDTRIG
+531 QLPAGLDTQIG

-590 GIFARG
+590 GVFARG

-605 PAVMRWADTVIDLH
+605 AAVMRWADTVIDLR
-619 GATVMAGAP
+619 GATVTAELP

>member
-1 MAWLSIGEER
+1 MRSLQKS
-11 GGSSA
+11 
-16 AAAPRALIQINA
+16 
-28 APVGCGT
+28 
-35 LSIPQRT
+35 
-42 VAPYNL
+42 
-48 PDAPPEESHVSQPS
+48 DVSQPS
-62 VQASETPAQRRQ
+62 VQASETPARRRQ
-74 RGQWLDALAAPAARA
+74 RGHWLDALAASATRA
-89 RRLSGVAMALSG
+89 RRLAGVAVALSG
-101 AMLLVQ
+101 VLLLVQ

-117 VLVQHMALAQLRD
+117 VLVQHLALAQLRN
-130 VGVGL
+130 VGAGL
-135 LLALLGRAVLT
+135 LLALIGRALLN
-146 AWAQALTGEVADVA
+146 AWAQSLTGEAADVA

-166 RIAHRLVQHGPLW
+166 RIARRLVQHGPLW

-198 LEGYFVGYQLART
+198 LEGYFVGYQLARI
-211 ELMLVPPA
+211 EMLLVPPL
-219 ILIAVFS
+219 ILIAVFP

-284 GRGQAELSGIA
+284 GRGQAELQGIA

-332 YFGLSYLGMLNL
+332 YFGLSYLGMLHL
-344 HGLPSLGAGMF
+344 HGMPSLGAGMF

-371 THYHDRANAL
+371 AHYHDRANAL
-381 AAVSEAER
+381 AAVAEAER
-389 LLEGFANEADASTPV
+389 LLQGFQPPAVADTGAP
-404 AAPARALEPAQ
+404 PARALEPAH

-423 RGLGLRPVGAPHTV
+423 RGLALRPAGAPQVVVKEFALT
-437 ITQFSLD
+437 LE
-444 LQPGQ
+444 PGQ

-472 PPEAGSVA
+472 APEAGSVA
-480 LRPGTRVGYAT
+480 VHPGARIGYAT

-504 LRVADPQ
+504 LRLADPQ
-511 ASSARLHAVADAAQ
+511 ANDARLHAVAEAAQ

-531 QLPAGLDTRIG
+531 HLPAGL
-542 ERGFG
+542 
-547 LSGGEA
+547 
-553 RRVALARLLLREPD
+553 
-567 LLLLDEPTA
+567 
-576 FLDPDTEAELLRTL
+576 
-590 GIFARG
+590 
-596 RAVVLATHS
+596 
-605 PAVMRWADTVIDLH
+605 
-619 GATVMAGAP
+619 

>member
-1 MAWLSIGEER
+1 MQHDVFL
-11 GGSSA
+11 
-16 AAAPRALIQINA
+16 
-28 APVGCGT
+28 
-35 LSIPQRT
+35 
-42 VAPYNL
+42 
-48 PDAPPEESHVSQPS
+48 ESDVSQPS
-62 VQASETPAQRRQ
+62 VRASETPAQRRQ
-74 RGQWLDALAAPAARA
+74 RGQWLDALAAPATRA
-89 RRLSGVAMALSG
+89 RRLAGVAVAVSGV
-101 AMLLVQ
+101 LLLAQ
-107 SAAIAWLVQA
+107 AAAIAWLLQA
-117 VLVQHMALAQLRD
+117 VLVQHLALAQLRD
-130 VGVGL
+130 VGAGLVCALVGR
-135 LLALLGRAVLT
+135 ALLN
-146 AWAQALTGEVADVA
+146 AWAQSLTGEVADVTR
-160 KRELRA
+160 RELRA
-166 RIAHRLVQHGPLW
+166 RIARRLVQHGPVW

-211 ELMLVPPA
+211 EMLLVPPL
-219 ILIAVFS
+219 ILVAVFS

-253 EAAGRE
+253 EAAGRD
-259 QLGELARM
+259 QLSELARM

-284 GRGQAELSGIA
+284 GRGEAELSGIA

-332 YFGLSYLGMLNL
+332 YFGLTYLGMLDL
-344 HGLPSLGAGMF
+344 HGLPTLGAGMF

-371 THYHDRANAL
+371 AHYHDRANAL
-381 AAVSEAER
+381 AAVAEAER
-389 LLEGFANEADASTPV
+389 LLEGFAPASATPPV
-404 AAPARALEPAQ
+404 TVPPLRALEPAR

-423 RGLGLRPVGAPHTV
+423 RDLALRPPGAPHTV
-437 ITQFSLD
+437 VAHFSLT

-472 PPEAGSVA
+472 APEAGSVV
-480 LRPGTRVGYAT
+480 LRPGTRIGYAT

-504 LRVADPQ
+504 LRLADPQ
-511 ASSARLHAVADAAQ
+511 AGAARLHAVADAAQ

-531 QLPAGLDTRIG
+531 QLPAGLDTQIG

-590 GIFARG
+590 GVFARG

-605 PAVMRWADTVIDLH
+605 AAVMRWADTVIDLR
-619 GATVMAGAP
+619 GATVTAELP

>member
-1 MAWLSIGEER
+1 M
-11 GGSSA
+11 
-16 AAAPRALIQINA
+16 
-28 APVGCGT
+28 
-35 LSIPQRT
+35 
-42 VAPYNL
+42 
-48 PDAPPEESHVSQPS
+48 SQPS
-62 VQASETPAQRRQ
+62 VRASETPAQRRQ
-74 RGQWLDALAAPAARA
+74 RGQWLDALAAPATRA
-89 RRLSGVAMALSG
+89 RRLAGVAVAVSGV
-101 AMLLVQ
+101 LLLAQ
-107 SAAIAWLVQA
+107 AAAIAWLLQA
-117 VLVQHMALAQLRD
+117 VLVQHLALAQLRD
-130 VGVGL
+130 VGAGLVCALVGR
-135 LLALLGRAVLT
+135 ALLN
-146 AWAQALTGEVADVA
+146 AWAQSLTGEVADVA
-160 KRELRA
+160 RRELRA
-166 RIAHRLVQHGPLW
+166 RIARRLVQHGPVW

-211 ELMLVPPA
+211 EMLLVPPL
-219 ILIAVFS
+219 ILVAVFS

-253 EAAGRE
+253 EAAGRD
-259 QLGELARM
+259 QLSELARM

-284 GRGQAELSGIA
+284 GRGEAELSGIA

-332 YFGLSYLGMLNL
+332 YFGLTYLGMLDL
-344 HGLPSLGAGMF
+344 HGLPTLGAGMF

-371 THYHDRANAL
+371 AHYHDRANAL
-381 AAVSEAER
+381 AAVAEAER
-389 LLEGFANEADASTPV
+389 LLEGFAPPS
-404 AAPARALEPAQ
+404 AALPATVPPLRALEPAQ

-423 RGLGLRPVGAPHTV
+423 RDLALRPPGAPHTV
-437 ITQFSLD
+437 VAHFSLT

-472 PPEAGSVA
+472 APEAGSVV
-480 LRPGTRVGYAT
+480 LRPGTRIGYAT

-504 LRVADPQ
+504 LRLADPQ
-511 ASSARLHAVADAAQ
+511 AGAARLHAVADAAQ

-531 QLPAGLDTRIG
+531 QLPAGLDTQIG

-590 GIFARG
+590 GVFARG

-605 PAVMRWADTVIDLH
+605 AAVMRWADMVIDLR
-619 GATVMAGAP
+619 GATVTAELP

>member
-1 MAWLSIGEER
+1 M
-11 GGSSA
+11 
-16 AAAPRALIQINA
+16 
-28 APVGCGT
+28 
-35 LSIPQRT
+35 
-42 VAPYNL
+42 
-48 PDAPPEESHVSQPS
+48 SQPS
-62 VQASETPAQRRQ
+62 VRASETPAQRRQ
-74 RGQWLDALAAPAARA
+74 RGQWLDALAAPATRA
-89 RRLSGVAMALSG
+89 RRLAGVAVAVSGV
-101 AMLLVQ
+101 LLLAQ
-107 SAAIAWLVQA
+107 AAAIAWLLQA
-117 VLVQHMALAQLRD
+117 VLVQHLALAQLRD
-130 VGVGL
+130 VGAGLVCALVGR
-135 LLALLGRAVLT
+135 ALLN
-146 AWAQALTGEVADVA
+146 AWAQSLTGEVADVA
-160 KRELRA
+160 RRELRA
-166 RIAHRLVQHGPLW
+166 RIARRLVQHGPVW

-211 ELMLVPPA
+211 EMLLVPPL
-219 ILIAVFS
+219 ILVAVFS

-253 EAAGRE
+253 EAAGRD
-259 QLGELARM
+259 QLSELARM

-284 GRGQAELSGIA
+284 GRGEAELSGIA

-332 YFGLSYLGMLNL
+332 YFGLTYLGMLDL
-344 HGLPSLGAGMF
+344 HGLPTLGAGMF

-371 THYHDRANAL
+371 AHYHDRANAL
-381 AAVSEAER
+381 AAVAEAER
-389 LLEGFANEADASTPV
+389 LLEGFAPPSATPPV
-404 AAPARALEPAQ
+404 TVPPLRALEPAQ

-423 RGLGLRPVGAPHTV
+423 RDLALRPPGAPHTV
-437 ITQFSLD
+437 VAHFSLT

-472 PPEAGSVA
+472 APEAGSVV
-480 LRPGTRVGYAT
+480 LRPGTRIGYAT

-504 LRVADPQ
+504 LRLADPQ
-511 ASSARLHAVADAAQ
+511 AGAARLHAVADAAQ

-531 QLPAGLDTRIG
+531 QLPAGLDTQIG

-590 GIFARG
+590 GVFARG

-605 PAVMRWADTVIDLH
+605 AAVMRWADTVIDLR
-619 GATVMAGAP
+619 GATVTAELP